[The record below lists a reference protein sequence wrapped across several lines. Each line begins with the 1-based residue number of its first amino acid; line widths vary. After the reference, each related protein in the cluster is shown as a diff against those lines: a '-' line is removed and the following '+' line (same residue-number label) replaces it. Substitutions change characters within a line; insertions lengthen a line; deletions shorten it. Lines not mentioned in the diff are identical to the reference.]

1 MSSTVWWPST
11 SRSPFDH
18 EIEAAVIGEE
28 LEHVVQKADAG
39 AHLGGARAV
48 ERERHGDIGLTGD
61 AMHLCAAGLHAGLLT
76 GRGVG
81 PGGGP
86 SSTTGARV

>member
-1 MSSTVWWPST
+1 VAVDVEIAV
-11 SRSPFDH
+11 RGDH
-18 EIEAAVIGEE
+18 QVEAAVMGEE
-28 LEHVVQKADAG
+28 CEHVVQKADAG

-48 ERERHGDIGLTGD
+48 ERERHGDIGLAGD